1 MSYTFK
7 DSFLEENNIIFK
19 KYKPIKVIGIGA
31 FSKIYSAIRISDK
44 AVFAIKTEKK
54 SAFKNHLKNEAYNLL
69 TLRDGIGIP
78 KLISYGNN
86 KKYEILIETLL
97 DKSLKDIFIE
107 QKKPCNLIDL
117 CLIAIQSIERLEFI
131 HYKDLI
137 YRDVKPENIMIG
149 LKDPNI
155 IYIIDFGLCQ
165 KYRSSKTGKHI
176 QFKET
181 KKFNG
186 TLIYASSYVLQGKES
201 SRRDDLIS
209 LAYTL
214 IFLYKRNLPWESN
227 WDKLNKIKYLH
238 IINSK
243 ETFDFGQLL
252 VNLPKEM
259 IDFLKYTQNLRFEQD
274 PDYAYMKGC
283 FQNILAKMNLDM
295 NKINFSWINPNN
307 KKYSQKK
314 YSTGRKSFRKRL
326 IKMLEYNSAS
336 KDKNKEHHFTGSS
349 VITNDNII
357 NQKISHNNNYLIRK
371 NKKISNTK
379 NNNIKNKTEKTHNKF
394 KPNYHLI
401 TFNNNI
407 IKKIN
412 NTRNTFNL
420 NKKTHT
426 SSLNNSPIKFNNIT
440 QINNNQNKTV
450 AQNVYINNN
459 RNIFV
464 NNINLNRLSKNIKNL
479 NTNYNKKFGV
489 RNKISDSIINKVV
502 NPKVLL
508 INYNTRKSNIR
519 IPNLSETNNKTIN
532 SFINRPKIYKSK
544 ILKINT
550 NLNTITPRNIKTISI
565 KKK

>member
-283 FQNILAKMNLDM
+283 FQNILAKMNLNM

-379 NNNIKNKTEKTHNKF
+379 NNNIKNKIEKMHNKF
-394 KPNYHLI
+394 KINYHLI

-420 NKKTHT
+420 NKKMYTR
-426 SSLNNSPIKFNNIT
+426 SSNNSLIKINNIT
-440 QINNNQNKTV
+440 QINNNQNKKV

-550 NLNTITPRNIKTISI
+550 NLNTITPNLNKY
-565 KKK
+565 

>member
-131 HYKDLI
+131 HYKNLI

-283 FQNILAKMNLDM
+283 FQNILAKMNLNM
-295 NKINFSWINPNN
+295 NKINFSWINPND

-314 YSTGRKSFRKRL
+314 NSTGRKPFRTRLL
-326 IKMLEYNSAS
+326 IKLEYNSAS
-336 KDKNKEHHFTGSS
+336 KDKNKKHHLIESS

-371 NKKISNTK
+371 NKKISNTI
-379 NNNIKNKTEKTHNKF
+379 NNNIKNKTEKMNNKF
-394 KPNYHLI
+394 KINYHLI

-420 NKKTHT
+420 NKKMHT
-426 SSLNNSPIKFNNIT
+426 RSSYNSPIKFNNIT
-440 QINNNQNKTV
+440 QINNNQNKKV

-550 NLNTITPRNIKTISI
+550 NLNTIASRNTKIILI

>member
-1 MSYTFK
+1 M
-7 DSFLEENNIIFK
+7 
-19 KYKPIKVIGIGA
+19 
-31 FSKIYSAIRISDK
+31 
-44 AVFAIKTEKK
+44 
-54 SAFKNHLKNEAYNLL
+54 
-69 TLRDGIGIP
+69 
-78 KLISYGNN
+78 
-86 KKYEILIETLL
+86 
-97 DKSLKDIFIE
+97 
-107 QKKPCNLIDL
+107 
-117 CLIAIQSIERLEFI
+117 
-131 HYKDLI
+131 
-137 YRDVKPENIMIG
+137 
-149 LKDPNI
+149 
-155 IYIIDFGLCQ
+155 
-165 KYRSSKTGKHI
+165 
-176 QFKET
+176 
-181 KKFNG
+181 
-186 TLIYASSYVLQGKES
+186 
-201 SRRDDLIS
+201 
-209 LAYTL
+209 
-214 IFLYKRNLPWESN
+214 
-227 WDKLNKIKYLH
+227 H

-283 FQNILAKMNLDM
+283 FQNILAKMNLNM
-295 NKINFSWINPNN
+295 NKINFSWINPND

-379 NNNIKNKTEKTHNKF
+379 NNNIKNKTEKMHNKF
-394 KPNYHLI
+394 KINYHLI

-420 NKKTHT
+420 NKKTLT
-426 SSLNNSPIKFNNIT
+426 RSSNNSLTKFNNIT
-440 QINNNQNKTV
+440 QINNNQNKKV

-550 NLNTITPRNIKTISI
+550 NLNTITPNLNIKFLIHLPPFLL
-565 KKK
+565 

>member
-131 HYKDLI
+131 HYKNLI

-283 FQNILAKMNLDM
+283 FQNILAKMNLNM
-295 NKINFSWINPNN
+295 NKINFSWINQND

-314 YSTGRKSFRKRL
+314 NSTGRKSFRKRL

-336 KDKNKEHHFTGSS
+336 KDKNKFTESS

-379 NNNIKNKTEKTHNKF
+379 NNNIKNKIDKMNNKF
-394 KPNYHLI
+394 KTNYHLI

-420 NKKTHT
+420 NKKMHT
-426 SSLNNSPIKFNNIT
+426 RSSNNSPIKFNNIT
-440 QINNNQNKTV
+440 QINNNQNKKV

-508 INYNTRKSNIR
+508 KNYNTRKSNIR

-550 NLNTITPRNIKTISI
+550 NPNTITPRNTKIILI

>member
-283 FQNILAKMNLDM
+283 FQNILAKMNLNM
-295 NKINFSWINPNN
+295 NKINFSWINPND

-314 YSTGRKSFRKRL
+314 NSTGRRPFRKRL

-336 KDKNKEHHFTGSS
+336 KDKNKEHRFTGSS

-379 NNNIKNKTEKTHNKF
+379 NNNIKNKTEKMNNKF
-394 KPNYHLI
+394 KINYHLI
-401 TFNNNI
+401 TNNI

-420 NKKTHT
+420 NKKTLT
-426 SSLNNSPIKFNNIT
+426 RSSYNSPIKFNNIT
-440 QINNNQNKTV
+440 QINNNQNKKV

-550 NLNTITPRNIKTISI
+550 NLNTITPDLNKY
-565 KKK
+565 

>member
-131 HYKDLI
+131 HYKNLI

-227 WDKLNKIKYLH
+227 WDKLNKIKLLH

-283 FQNILAKMNLDM
+283 FQNILAKMNLNM
-295 NKINFSWINPNN
+295 NKINFSWINPND

-314 YSTGRKSFRKRL
+314 NSTGRRPFRKRL

-379 NNNIKNKTEKTHNKF
+379 NNNIKNKTEKMLNKF

-420 NKKTHT
+420 NKKTLT
-426 SSLNNSPIKFNNIT
+426 RSSYNSPIKFNNIT
-440 QINNNQNKTV
+440 QINNNQNKKV

-532 SFINRPKIYKSK
+532 SFNNRPKIYKSK

-550 NLNTITPRNIKTISI
+550 NLNTITPNLNKY
-565 KKK
+565 

>member
-131 HYKDLI
+131 HYKNLI

-283 FQNILAKMNLDM
+283 FQNILAKMNLNI
-295 NKINFSWINPNN
+295 NKINFSWINPND

-314 YSTGRKSFRKRL
+314 NSTGRKSFRKRL

-336 KDKNKEHHFTGSS
+336 KDKNKKHHFTESS

-379 NNNIKNKTEKTHNKF
+379 NNNVKNETGGVNNKF
-394 KPNYHLI
+394 KTNYHLI

-420 NKKTHT
+420 NKKTLT
-426 SSLNNSPIKFNNIT
+426 RSSNNSPIKFNNIT

-450 AQNVYINNN
+450 AQNVYVNNN

-550 NLNTITPRNIKTISI
+550 NLNTIAPRNTKIILIKN
-565 KKK
+565 K

>member
-295 NKINFSWINPNN
+295 NKINFSWINPND

-314 YSTGRKSFRKRL
+314 NSTGRRPFRKRL

-336 KDKNKEHHFTGSS
+336 KDKNKEHRFTGSS

-379 NNNIKNKTEKTHNKF
+379 NNSIKNKTEKMNNKF
-394 KPNYHLI
+394 KINYHLI
-401 TFNNNI
+401 TNNI

-420 NKKTHT
+420 NKKMYTR
-426 SSLNNSPIKFNNIT
+426 SSNNSLTKFNNIT

-550 NLNTITPRNIKTISI
+550 NLNTITPRNIKIILI

>member
-131 HYKDLI
+131 HYKNLI

-283 FQNILAKMNLDM
+283 FQNILAKMNLNM
-295 NKINFSWINPNN
+295 NKINFSWINPND

-314 YSTGRKSFRKRL
+314 NSTGRRPFRKRL

-379 NNNIKNKTEKTHNKF
+379 NNNIKNKTDNKF

-420 NKKTHT
+420 NKKMYTR
-426 SSLNNSPIKFNNIT
+426 SSNNSLIKLNNIT
-440 QINNNQNKTV
+440 QINNNQNKKV

-550 NLNTITPRNIKTISI
+550 NLNTITPNLNKY
-565 KKK
+565 

>member
-283 FQNILAKMNLDM
+283 FQNILAKMNLNM
-295 NKINFSWINPNN
+295 NKINFSWINPND

-314 YSTGRKSFRKRL
+314 NSTGRRPFRKRL

-379 NNNIKNKTEKTHNKF
+379 NNNIKNKTDNKF

-420 NKKTHT
+420 NKKMYTR
-426 SSLNNSPIKFNNIT
+426 SSNNSLIKLNNIT
-440 QINNNQNKTV
+440 QINNNQNKKV

-508 INYNTRKSNIR
+508 KNYNTRKSNIR

-550 NLNTITPRNIKTISI
+550 NLNTITPNLNKY
-565 KKK
+565 

>member
-131 HYKDLI
+131 HYKNLI

-283 FQNILAKMNLDM
+283 FQNILAKMNLNM
-295 NKINFSWINPNN
+295 NKINFSWINPND

-314 YSTGRKSFRKRL
+314 NSTGRKLFRTRLL
-326 IKMLEYNSAS
+326 IKLEYNSAS

-379 NNNIKNKTEKTHNKF
+379 NNNIKNKTDNKF

-420 NKKTHT
+420 NKKMYTR
-426 SSLNNSPIKFNNIT
+426 SSNNSLIKLNNIT
-440 QINNNQNKTV
+440 QINNNQNKKV

-459 RNIFV
+459 RNILV

-550 NLNTITPRNIKTISI
+550 NLNTITPRNIKIILI

>member
-19 KYKPIKVIGIGA
+19 KYKPIKIIGIGA

-131 HYKDLI
+131 HYKNLI

-283 FQNILAKMNLDM
+283 FQNILAKMNLNM
-295 NKINFSWINPNN
+295 NKINFSWINPND

-314 YSTGRKSFRKRL
+314 NSTGRKSFRTRLL
-326 IKMLEYNSAS
+326 IKLEYNSAS
-336 KDKNKEHHFTGSS
+336 KDKNKEQHFIESS

-379 NNNIKNKTEKTHNKF
+379 NNNIKNKTDNKF

-420 NKKTHT
+420 NKKMHT
-426 SSLNNSPIKFNNIT
+426 RSSNNSLTKFNNIP
-440 QINNNQNKTV
+440 QINNNQNKKV
-450 AQNVYINNN
+450 AQNVYINDN
-459 RNIFV
+459 RNILV

-550 NLNTITPRNIKTISI
+550 NLNTITPNLNKY
-565 KKK
+565 

>member
-131 HYKDLI
+131 HYKNLI

-295 NKINFSWINPNN
+295 NKINFSWINPND

-314 YSTGRKSFRKRL
+314 NSTGRKSFRKRL

-379 NNNIKNKTEKTHNKF
+379 NNNIKNKIEKMHNKF
-394 KPNYHLI
+394 KINYHLI

-420 NKKTHT
+420 NKKMYTR
-426 SSLNNSPIKFNNIT
+426 SSNNSLIKINNIT
-440 QINNNQNKTV
+440 QINNNQNKKV

-550 NLNTITPRNIKTISI
+550 NLNTITPNLNKY
-565 KKK
+565 